1 MTGTKPRLTSPVGL
15 QDNWIGLSLRL
26 TGLFVVYF
34 LIALA
39 FHWPGGGL
47 DRILVGGGDGFTA
60 GLPSKIFAATL
71 SPWNPLVQLGQYAYA
86 NTQFQ
91 PFYPPGL
98 LILGIFPNTLGY
110 NIFILTHYAL
120 AGLFCY
126 LYLRSIFLTRYGAF
140 TGGLFFICCGFMIA
154 HKGHQAMLSAAVWLP
169 LILFFL
175 ERYAVRRIKFDIGLA
190 AIGLA
195 FSILAGFPQVT
206 VYSMLLAVP
215 YLIFRMGQSPGTP
228 IIRSIGHA
236 LLALI
241 AMAGLGCALSSLQLF
256 AVAQALPAMTRE
268 KLSYAMFNEDSFP
281 IFHVAAFLIP
291 NIWGG
296 FHRVT
301 TYSTD
306 INVVEVYPY
315 VGLLPLALSILAFQ
329 RFRRKT
335 PLIWFWSVSAL
346 AALILCFGLAPIQY
360 VLFHVPVYNLFR
372 ASCRH
377 LFEVDFSLCVLAAIG
392 VDSLLGGSN
401 AWPAAKRPP
410 WRVIT
415 VLAGL
420 MIVAFS
426 FAATL
431 RHLATVASNAPYT
444 RLDGLYINPIVT
456 FAAARQMILMN
467 LRIGHPTILYPILFG
482 AGTVI
487 LLILCSVRR
496 LLPILRIAIALF
508 YVCDV
513 WSVYHMFYPHP
524 DTSPLYRAQARPE
537 IAGILARGFDRTH
550 YRIYPTDPDL
560 TYTYPLLNMMY
571 GISDINDYTPMW
583 LRRYQNMTGFQL
595 NGAAPA
601 ELLSHSGLLSLT
613 GAQYLLAR
621 RPDLVG
627 LLRRAPKAEN
637 VAVQEIP
644 LPPLTCPALQCSDA
658 SFSGATISLAS
669 PDGRQVS
676 IVNFPV
682 DLSPSANYRISFGA
696 DAPENPVFPLS
707 VNLYSYNRGSPTYD
721 YPEEYRAVTNFS
733 KTITPH
739 ILWINSGPAA
749 PQHAFVRFYTQ
760 SRIPIHIINI
770 HISKAKQEIPA
781 AFTEVFKTA
790 DGISVFQNAS
800 ALPRFRF
807 VSQCIPATG
816 FDQAE
821 GLVLNPG
828 FDLSRQAV
836 VEGLDRKIDLSPGQ
850 ILSEDIH
857 NNRMQW
863 TVITGQ
869 QSFFVVDDSWFP
881 GWTAE
886 VDGHKSEIRIV
897 DGFVRGV
904 FIRGAGKHSVE
915 MRFWPASL
923 TYGLIVTACSLIV
936 LLYAA
941 LKRRTRAE

>member
-1 MTGTKPRLTSPVGL
+1 
-15 QDNWIGLSLRL
+15 
-26 TGLFVVYF
+26 
-34 LIALA
+34 
-39 FHWPGGGL
+39 
-47 DRILVGGGDGFTA
+47 
-60 GLPSKIFAATL
+60 
-71 SPWNPLVQLGQYAYA
+71 
-86 NTQFQ
+86 
-91 PFYPPGL
+91 
-98 LILGIFPNTLGY
+98 
-110 NIFILTHYAL
+110 
-120 AGLFCY
+120 
-126 LYLRSIFLTRYGAF
+126 
-140 TGGLFFICCGFMIA
+140 
-154 HKGHQAMLSAAVWLP
+154 
-169 LILFFL
+169 
-175 ERYAVRRIKFDIGLA
+175 
-190 AIGLA
+190 
-195 FSILAGFPQVT
+195 
-206 VYSMLLAVP
+206 
-215 YLIFRMGQSPGTP
+215 
-228 IIRSIGHA
+228 
-236 LLALI
+236 
-241 AMAGLGCALSSLQLF
+241 
-256 AVAQALPAMTRE
+256 
-268 KLSYAMFNEDSFP
+268 
-281 IFHVAAFLIP
+281 
-291 NIWGG
+291 
-296 FHRVT
+296 
-301 TYSTD
+301 
-306 INVVEVYPY
+306 
-315 VGLLPLALSILAFQ
+315 
-329 RFRRKT
+329 
-335 PLIWFWSVSAL
+335 
-346 AALILCFGLAPIQY
+346 
-360 VLFHVPVYNLFR
+360 
-372 ASCRH
+372 
-377 LFEVDFSLCVLAAIG
+377 
-392 VDSLLGGSN
+392 
-401 AWPAAKRPP
+401 
-410 WRVIT
+410 
-415 VLAGL
+415 
-420 MIVAFS
+420 
-426 FAATL
+426 
-431 RHLATVASNAPYT
+431 
-444 RLDGLYINPIVT
+444 
-456 FAAARQMILMN
+456 
-467 LRIGHPTILYPILFG
+467 
-482 AGTVI
+482 
-487 LLILCSVRR
+487 
-496 LLPILRIAIALF
+496 
-508 YVCDV
+508 
-513 WSVYHMFYPHP
+513 MFYPHP

-721 YPEEYRAVTNFS
+721 YPEEYRAITNFS